1 MAHPQHTP
9 SLSDLEEVVTVLFCL
24 IDDAYQL
31 LNPHLRRYESLK
43 RLSDSEVISLALL
56 QQLRG
61 VESERSFLR
70 DAQRFFSELFPGVVG
85 LHPSS
90 LHRRVRKL
98 RRFLEPLRRQIVR
111 ELVGDPETL
120 AVDSTLLSVL
130 HPRQV
135 AQSAGFEGAAWVRW
149 GTFSVY
155 GVKLHLLCATNRVPI
170 SYELTPANVADI
182 CLTEELVAEA
192 ALGEGVARR
201 LFGDLAYRSET
212 LEDALAESG
221 ILLVTERSRQHGKR
235 QQVEIALA
243 SLKRE
248 FRLEETLA
256 TTLVGLVTRIAAKVT
271 AYTYG
276 FFLNRLL
283 GRPQGR
289 IKELWA

>member
-9 SLSDLEEVVTVLFCL
+9 SLSELEEVVSVLFCL
-24 IDDAYQL
+24 VDDAYRI
-31 LNPHLRRYESLK
+31 LNPRLRRYESLK

-70 DAQRFFSELFPGVVG
+70 DAQRFFSHLFAGVAG
-85 LHPSS
+85 MYPSS
-90 LHRRVRKL
+90 FNRRVRKL

-120 AVDSTLLSVL
+120 VVDSTLLSVL

-135 AQSAGFEGAAWVRW
+135 EQSAGFEGAAWVRW
-149 GTFSVY
+149 GSFSVY
-155 GVKLHLLCATNRVPI
+155 GVKLHLLCATNRVPV
-170 SYELTPANVADI
+170 SYELTPANVADV

-192 ALGEGVARR
+192 ALGGGVARK
-201 LFGDLAYRSET
+201 LFGDLAYRSEA
-212 LEDALAESG
+212 LEDALAATG
-221 ILLVTERSRQHGKR
+221 ILLVSERSRQHGNR

-248 FRLEETLA
+248 FRLEGTLA
-256 TTLVGLVTRIAAKVT
+256 TTLVGLVSRIAAKVT

-276 FFLNRLL
+276 FFVNRLL